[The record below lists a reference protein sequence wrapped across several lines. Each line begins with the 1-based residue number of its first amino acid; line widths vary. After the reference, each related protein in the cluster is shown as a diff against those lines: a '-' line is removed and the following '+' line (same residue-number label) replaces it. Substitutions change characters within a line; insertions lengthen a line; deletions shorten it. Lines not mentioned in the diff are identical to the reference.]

1 MNPFI
6 DYFSRNG
13 GKYLD
18 AVVRHLGLSAVS
30 LAAAAVIA
38 IPLGIAAAK
47 NKRVHAAVTGVFA
60 SLRIIPSL
68 AVLFICVPVMGTG
81 LKPAVTA
88 LTLLAV
94 PPILIN
100 TSLAFSTIS
109 GAVLET
115 ARGMGMNAGRVFV
128 WVKAPLSLPFVL
140 AGFKT
145 ATVEVIASATLAAY
159 IGGGGLGEVIFT
171 GLGLMRNE
179 LLIIGGVS
187 VAALSIGADFFLA
200 GLEKFFSRKFYGQ

>member
-1 MNPFI
+1 VEPFI
-6 DYFSRNG
+6 DYFLRNG

-18 AVVRHLGLSAVS
+18 AVIRHLGLSAVS
-30 LAAAAVIA
+30 LAAAAIIA
-38 IPLGIAAAK
+38 VPLGAAAAK
-47 NKRVHAAVTGVFA
+47 NKRVNAVITGVFA

-81 LKPAVTA
+81 LRPSVTA
-88 LTLLAV
+88 LTLLAI

-100 TSLAFSTIS
+100 TALAFSSIPV
-109 GAVLET
+109 AVLET
-115 ARGMGMNAGRVFV
+115 ARGMGMSAGRIFV

-145 ATVEVIASATLAAY
+145 AAVEVIASATLAAY
-159 IGGGGLGEVIFT
+159 IGGGGLGEIIFT

-187 VAALSIGADFFLA
+187 VAALSIGADFFLT
-200 GLEKFFSRKFYGQ
+200 GLENFFSRKFFGP